1 MSSLTKISC
10 AAHSLN
16 NSMPVQ
22 ISSNFKF
29 GKSWPFPFFGKGLDS
44 QSDPRW
50 HRFTLKFECRG
61 KPELTTGMI
70 LNLAK
75 VNQWHHEWE
84 SFPRLKSAHEEL
96 ERFGAMMDRHCKK
109 ESVGLHAVELDDGV
123 FFRRLVMGESGFQIW
138 KGQRIQHSGL
148 RLYEIELAEPAEQSL
163 AGELFSQIK
172 QYLLTETVSGA
183 FNKIQNL
190 HGTYQL
196 KITDLSQKNELPFV
210 WEFTKH

>member
-1 MSSLTKISC
+1 MWSLIKTFS
-10 AAHSLN
+10 AALNLN
-16 NSMPVQ
+16 NSMPMQ
-22 ISSNFKF
+22 NPPNYKF
-29 GKSWPFPFFGKGLDS
+29 GKSWPFPFYGEGLDS
-44 QSDPRW
+44 QNVPGW

-109 ESVGLHAVELDDGV
+109 ESVGLHAVELDDGFV
-123 FFRRLVMGESGFQIW
+123 FRRLVMGESGFQIW

-163 AGELFSQIK
+163 AGELLSQIK
-172 QYLLTETVSGA
+172 QFLLTETVSGA
-183 FNKIQNL
+183 FEKIQNL
-190 HGTYQL
+190 PGIHLL
-196 KITDLSQKNELPFV
+196 KITDLSQKSELPFV
-210 WEFTKH
+210 WEFSKT